1 MPATDVQDAV
11 RAAFAR
17 WGLPGRI
24 RVDNGTPWG
33 ATGGLPTAL
42 ALWLVGLDVGVIW
55 NPPRRPRDNAVV
67 ERFQGVGQN
76 WLEPQTCASAAE
88 LQRRA
93 DESDAIQRGAYPVVG
108 PRTRLEEFPGL
119 RHSGRRYRRHTE
131 ARRWD
136 LQRVLDW
143 LSGHAVPRRVS
154 QDGKISVD
162 DRNLWVGRRW
172 ADHQVWV
179 GLDPEAK
186 MWLIREPKGTVLN
199 QVAASELTP
208 ERIRSL
214 KVSRIRGKR

>member
-1 MPATDVQDAV
+1 L
-11 RAAFAR
+11 RKAFVR

-42 ALWLVGLDVGVIW
+42 ALWLVGLGVGVTW
-55 NPPRRPRDNAVV
+55 NPPRRPRANAVV
-67 ERFQGVGQN
+67 ERSQGVGQS
-76 WLEPQTCASAAE
+76 WLEPKTCASAAE

-93 DESDAIQRGAYPVVG
+93 DEADAIQRGAYPAFG
-108 PRTRLEEFPGL
+108 PRTRLEAFPGL
-119 RHSGRRYRRHTE
+119 RHSGQRYSRRGE

-143 LSGHAVPRRVS
+143 LSGHTVSRRVS
-154 QDGKISVD
+154 KDGKVSVY

-172 ADHQVWV
+172 VDHQVWV
-179 GLDPEAK
+179 GLDPEAR
-186 MWLIREPKGTVLN
+186 MWLIMDANGAVLN

-208 ERIRSL
+208 ERIRAL
-214 KVSRIRGKR
+214 AVSRIRGKR